1 MTKVYVSGEDTVL
14 EQLLKDYRNAK
25 VDLQPA
31 LTELKNMEKHIKQLV
46 MDTGEVAEIDGVSVS
61 IRNGYTRSS
70 WNTKG
75 LEALASLHPWILR
88 QRTEREIG
96 PSVVIKVK
104 L

>member
-1 MTKVYVSGEDTVL
+1 MTKVYVSGEYTVL
-14 EQLLKDYRNAK
+14 EQLLKDYRESK
-25 VDLQPA
+25 IELQPM

-46 MDTGEVAEIDGVSVS
+46 MDTGEVAEIDGASVS

-75 LEALASLHPWILR
+75 LDALASLHPWILQ

>member
-1 MTKVYVSGEDTVL
+1 MTKVYVSGEYTVL
-14 EQLLKDYRNAK
+14 EQLLKDYRDMKA
-25 VDLQPA
+25 DLQPA
-31 LTELKNMEKHIKQLV
+31 LTELKNMEKHIKDLV
-46 MDTGEVAEIDGVSVS
+46 IDTGEVAEVDGASVS

-75 LEALASLHPWILR
+75 LEALASLHPWILQ

-96 PSVVIKVK
+96 PSAVIKVK